1 MYLSSLQVGLQ
12 TAHVTAEMAAK
23 YLSDNEEGP
32 GNMFYNWAEQHKTM
46 ILLNGG
52 YAENLHDLYDFFS
65 TEKNPYPFAKFHE
78 SKAAMDGM
86 LTSVG
91 IVLPEKI
98 YGGAVAARGIKRL
111 RRDDPIRMAWDVQQ
125 VLTVEIDGQVDDI
138 EYTNFEVELMERL
151 NKFGMAR

>member
-98 YGGAVAARGIKRL
+98 YEGAAAMRKIKRL
-111 RRDDPIRMAWDVQQ
+111 RMDDNARLAWDLQQ
-125 VLTVEIDGQVDDI
+125 VLTIRIDGILQNVD
-138 EYTNFEVELMERL
+138 YTNFEVELMERL
-151 NKFGMAR
+151 STFRLAS